1 MIFQIW
7 IESPDKSL
15 KLKVSTFR
23 NVRSN
28 HSDVS
33 LLIGPRNWS
42 CLCKILSCER
52 KGPFPSPICACK
64 IDIQFCDSLS
74 GGQSI
79 LSGVCCC
86 RGTCFPLLCRNI
98 KYNWSCKRNKPD
110 PDRPNQKQV
119 TVALGAPN
127 LALSAVKSLRLE
139 RQERECVADF
149 VPFVHLRRPSST
161 SVIRRHCTPP
171 PCTPN
176 TRRKTSQNGH
186 LLFIQVETV
195 SIYLHLLWF
204 SELSQL

>member
-15 KLKVSTFR
+15 KLVHFATCALTIRTCPFW
-23 NVRSN
+23 
-28 HSDVS
+28 S
-33 LLIGPRNWS
+33 LLGIDLVS
-42 CLCKILSCER
+42 VKILSCEP

-79 LSGVCCC
+79 LSGGCCC

-127 LALSAVKSLRLE
+127 LALSAVKSLSLE

-195 SIYLHLLWF
+195 SIYLYLLWF